1 MGPLL
6 ADGDVLDAR
15 FVGALWPLVS
25 SGWPGDPGGPSDASP
40 WTTLLV
46 DGPGVT
52 TWALPMVALGLS
64 LTGTLPFAA
73 VAVHP
78 LHGLSEL
85 DPSPAVDV
93 DGLLAHDRATAR
105 LALAWATV
113 SGGVPDLDRAARL
126 VAGLSD
132 PPIGDADV
140 DAVDEAVTT
149 CFEGGAPADAL
160 AVLESA
166 LAGGVTRGQ
175 ADRLRALAMPL
186 TGG

>member
-1 MGPLL
+1 MS
-6 ADGDVLDAR
+6 A
-15 FVGALWPLVS
+15 
-25 SGWPGDPGGPSDASP
+25 GWPADAGAPANAAP
-40 WTTLLV
+40 WTTLFV

-52 TWALPMVALGLS
+52 AWAVAMAALGLS
-64 LTGTLPFAA
+64 LTGALPFAR

-85 DPSPAVDV
+85 DVSPTVDV
-93 DGLLAHDRATAR
+93 DGLLAHGRAAAR

-113 SGGVPDLDRAARL
+113 SGGVPDVERAERL
-126 VAGLSD
+126 IAAIDDPAAGQ
-132 PPIGDADV
+132 GDV
-140 DAVDEAVTT
+140 DAVDDAIAA
-149 CFEGGAPADAL
+149 CFEAGAPADAL
-160 AVLESA
+160 APLESA